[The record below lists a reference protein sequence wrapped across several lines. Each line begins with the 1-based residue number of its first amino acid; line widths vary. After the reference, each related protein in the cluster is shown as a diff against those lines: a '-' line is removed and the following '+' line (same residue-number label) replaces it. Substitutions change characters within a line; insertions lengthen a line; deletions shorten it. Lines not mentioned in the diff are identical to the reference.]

1 MVESVYT
8 QDLKS
13 CGRKPLRVRVPLPA
27 FLVQKSRSGEIGIH
41 AWFRTMWE

>member
-1 MVESVYT
+1 MVELVYT

-27 FLVQKSRSGEIGIH
+27 FLAQKKPKWWNWYTR
-41 AWFRTMWE
+41 MV